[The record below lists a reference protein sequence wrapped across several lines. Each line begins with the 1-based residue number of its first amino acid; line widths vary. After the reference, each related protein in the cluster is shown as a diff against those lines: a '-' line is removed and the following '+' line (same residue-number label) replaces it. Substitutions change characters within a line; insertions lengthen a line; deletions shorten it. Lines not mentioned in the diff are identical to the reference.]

1 MKWIGQQI
9 YDQIV
14 RFRNE
19 VYFEN
24 DTVTFTSANADD
36 PAVIIENT
44 AVDAQA
50 ARLQF
55 KKHRGV
61 DAVDGDNIG
70 EILRNLLKN
79 TFLHKHRQ
87 DFKQHRLRLSYIA
100 ECRNKFYVRG
110 VNAVF
115 LI

>member
-9 YDQIV
+9 YDQIS
-14 RFRNE
+14 RFRNDTYFE
-19 VYFEN
+19 KDVYFQG

-44 AVDAQA
+44 RADDQA

-61 DAVDGDNIG
+61 DAVDGDNFG
-70 EILRNLLKN
+70 VMMMEL
-79 TFLHKHRQ
+79 Q
-87 DFKQHRLRLSYIA
+87 ASSYMV
-100 ECRNKFYVRG
+100 K
-110 VNAVF
+110 
-115 LI
+115 